1 MRKST
6 FLTCPLAERGHSTLG
21 KMPATVSLIAV
32 VSLVFLCGFPVLSWA
47 HAFPDHSD
55 PKVGATLNSSPTMV
69 RIWFDSDLEP
79 SLSKITVHNANDKT
93 VDKGDSRVD
102 ATDPK
107 LLEVSVPTLPPGQ
120 YRVIWHVV
128 SKDGHRTN
136 GDFTFKVK

>member
-1 MRKST
+1 
-6 FLTCPLAERGHSTLG
+6 
-21 KMPATVSLIAV
+21 MPATVSLIAV

-79 SLSKITVHNANDKT
+79 SLSKITVHNADDKA